1 MLKFLFFIF
10 FFIILLG
17 FLAGFSIIRS
27 VRDALFGPSS
37 NSRKT
42 SRQHRTGSGRNTS
55 REQTDNSSRSK
66 KKIFKKD
73 EGEYIDYEEVE

>member
-1 MLKFLFFIF
+1 MFKFILFIF

-27 VRDALFGPSS
+27 IRNLLFGPPQGAR
-37 NSRKT
+37 NNRKQ
-42 SRQHRTGSGRNTS
+42 RRTGPDKQAS
-55 REQTDNSSRSK
+55 R

-73 EGEYIDYEEVE
+73 EGEYIDYEEVK